1 MAESIR
7 ALVPYLERYGL
18 TLVLETHGHD
28 HGTGAVLS
36 DIVRLVGS
44 DRVKI
49 NYDTANVI
57 FYGRVDP
64 VADLRACV
72 SDVAYL
78 HLKDKAGAADVWDFP
93 ALGKGWVDFP
103 GIFRTLEE
111 AGNASP
117 FSIEIEFTQA
127 GPRDLAEIDRAVQ
140 DSADYLRAHGFEL

>member
-1 MAESIR
+1 M
-7 ALVPYLERYGL
+7 
-18 TLVLETHGHD
+18 
-28 HGTGAVLS
+28 S
-36 DIVRLVGS
+36 DIVRRVGS

-57 FYGRVDP
+57 FYGGVDP

-111 AGNASP
+111 AGDTSP
-117 FSIEIEFTQA
+117 LSIEIEFTQA
-127 GPRDLAEIDRAVQ
+127 GPRDLAEIDQAVQ
-140 DSADYLRAHGFEL
+140 DSADYLRAQGFRL